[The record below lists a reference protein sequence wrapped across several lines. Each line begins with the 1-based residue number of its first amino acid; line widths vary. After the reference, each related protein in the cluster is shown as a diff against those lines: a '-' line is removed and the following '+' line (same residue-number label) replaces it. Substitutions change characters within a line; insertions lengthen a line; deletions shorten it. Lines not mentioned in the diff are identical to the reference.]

1 MGDHS
6 QDEQALMKIQ
16 HEWAEAR
23 VKGDSSYT
31 RRIEADDC
39 TIVWPDGRIVNKR
52 RSRKHDWRHRFTEF
66 KIHNLRVRYMAT
78 LESSSA
84 RASQSAE
91 GKQDLLDGK
100 FVWTD
105 TFVKRVVNGR
115 WSLHKSLRSWK
126 NNRSQLTII
135 IMNKFALGC
144 GVLIAILLVVVVVA
158 AIAIAGSYNRL
169 VPLQQAVD
177 QSWAQVQNV
186 YQRRADLIPNLV
198 NTVSGAANFEKS
210 TLVEVTNARA
220 SVGRVQMQLDPNKA
234 PTDAAQLEQF
244 QAAQGQ
250 LSTALSR
257 LLLVSERYP
266 ELKANQNFLSL
277 QAQLEGTE
285 NRISVERGNFNK
297 TVQDYNVAVRSFPTN
312 LIAGMLGFP
321 PKPFFTAQPGAEKPP
336 PVQFNFSSPA
346 PAPATT
352 P

>member
-1 MGDHS
+1 
-6 QDEQALMKIQ
+6 
-16 HEWAEAR
+16 
-23 VKGDSSYT
+23 
-31 RRIEADDC
+31 
-39 TIVWPDGRIVNKR
+39 
-52 RSRKHDWRHRFTEF
+52 
-66 KIHNLRVRYMAT
+66 
-78 LESSSA
+78 
-84 RASQSAE
+84 
-91 GKQDLLDGK
+91 
-100 FVWTD
+100 
-105 TFVKRVVNGR
+105 
-115 WSLHKSLRSWK
+115 
-126 NNRSQLTII
+126 
-135 IMNKFALGC
+135 MNKFALGC

-158 AIAIAGSYNRL
+158 AITIGGSYNRL
-169 VPLQQAVD
+169 VRLQQAVD

-234 PTDAAQLEQF
+234 PADAAQLQQF

-250 LSTALSR
+250 LSAALSR

-266 ELKANQNFLSL
+266 DLKANQNFLSL

-285 NRISVERGNFNK
+285 NRISVERGNFNQ

-346 PAPATT
+346 PRRPRPPRSGTRMVAHQQGTANSGERTPLACWFRRSAETISFRRERWMNKGSREKFAIAQRNRQHATSVRSPAITLALSVLFAISANAAEVIPPT
-352 P
+352 PKRVLQRLRRRCFKRSRISLQRAACSIRARNFRPGGGRGFS